1 VFQPLFEVFPTLQ
14 VGELCQLS
22 MRQLQDSF
30 KLIMDVSSRRCRLKT
45 VRFPQVCHIRFCH
58 ARRTRA
64 ISRTQT
70 ELLQPVSGEEGKVH
84 GVLYSLYLITR
95 SCRYRLPHT
104 CSRTETSRKLLLR
117 SQPVL
122 EVAAFL
128 TPLSLIKLIRPLCN

>member
-1 VFQPLFEVFPTLQ
+1 MLQPLFEVFPTLQ

-45 VRFPQVCHIRFCH
+45 VRFPQVCNIRFCH

-70 ELLQPVSGEEGKVH
+70 ELLQPVSGEEDKIH
-84 GVLYSLYLITR
+84 GVLYSVFD
-95 SCRYRLPHT
+95 HT
-104 CSRTETSRKLLLR
+104 FVPVSSTAHLFSYPVIETLKTIWS
-117 SQPVL
+117 
-122 EVAAFL
+122 
-128 TPLSLIKLIRPLCN
+128 